1 MTTTRAIVDA
11 PADAIYLSPHLDDA
25 AFSCGGQI
33 HARTRRGERVA
44 IVTLFA
50 GASPPAAELSA
61 FATDLHRRSGLD
73 AGDAVAARRD
83 EDRRAAL
90 SLGADCVQLDLL
102 DAIYRVDRRGAP
114 LYPALAALFR
124 DQAEDDGAVESS
136 LRAALTALPPT
147 AFVAAPLGIGGHVD
161 HAIVHRLARE
171 LVPADR
177 LWFYEDFPYA
187 ESWRVRRRALAR
199 HRAWETRAEAIDDAD
214 LDAKSRAIACYA
226 SQLGPDWSDGVARE
240 RRLRRFHRRR
250 GGERLWRSPASSPST
265 SST

>member
-1 MTTTRAIVDA
+1 MTTTRATVDA
-11 PADAIYLSPHLDDA
+11 PLDALYLSPHLDDA

-33 HARTRRGERVA
+33 HARARRGERVS

-50 GASPPAAELSA
+50 GPAPKAAELSA
-61 FATDLHRRSGLD
+61 FAADLHRRWGLD
-73 AGDAVAARRD
+73 SGDAVSARRD
-83 EDRRAAL
+83 EDLRAAR
-90 SLGADCVQLDLL
+90 SLGASCVQLDLL

-124 DQAEDDGAVESS
+124 EPPRDDGAVESR
-136 LRAALTALPPT
+136 LRAALEALPAA

-171 LVPADR
+171 VVPHDR

-199 HRAWETRAEAIDDAD
+199 HRGWETRAEAVDDAD

-226 SQLGPDWSDGVARE
+226 SQLGPVWSDAVARE
-240 RRLRRFHRRR
+240 RRLRRFHRGR
-250 GGERLWRSPASSPST
+250 GGERLWRSPAST
-265 SST
+265 